1 MENVK
6 NFEKFKNID
15 NNLGFDFDI
24 GTSYSILILF
34 WSWENK
40 IHLLILILTFDMPF
54 RWLLILNQYCFFNIK
69 IIDIDFGQQLSKA
82 GQYWFWYCLTFSLN
96 GMLILILPCK
106 TWSRPPLLSII
117 NFWFNEQFEHQPCRT
132 QEGSVKKWYR
142 KLQKGID

>member
-69 IIDIDFGQQLSKA
+69 NIDIDFGSQLWKA
-82 GQYWFWYCLTFSLN
+82 GQYWFWYCLTFFLN

-106 TWSRPPLLSII
+106 TWSRPPLFHVVLACNATEYMPI
-117 NFWFNEQFEHQPCRT
+117 NNAWFVQLQCA
-132 QEGSVKKWYR
+132 GSS
-142 KLQKGID
+142 LG